1 MHTTVATVG
10 SRPGTAGEFCA
21 QKKAFFYPAGT
32 VLRPRR
38 SYLRPASPPA
48 RRAWPLTRADGSA
61 AQVLIF
67 FLRFTD
73 WVRATP
79 KPLQPTRSERIR
91 DQNCGSLAGPIQ
103 SRAGTVEYTP
113 SWQLSEGGM
122 PPNLKT
128 LFTPLCTPKIWS
140 KKNIFEHVIFFS
152 QKFTPKGL

>member
-128 LFTPLCTPKIWS
+128 LFTPLCAPKIWS
-140 KKNIFEHVIFFS
+140 KNYIFEHVIFFS

>member
-21 QKKAFFYPAGT
+21 QKKAFF
-32 VLRPRR
+32 LPRR
-38 SYLRPASPPA
+38 NGFEAQALISETGQPPSASSLAPYPCGRVCGA
-48 RRAWPLTRADGSA
+48 SSD
-61 AQVLIF
+61 F